1 MPFTPAH
8 PAAVLPLAGTRLPLS
23 ALVAGS
29 VAPDFEYLLRLRPA
43 GSFAHSAV
51 GLVTF
56 SLPVSLLAYLVAQGL
71 LIPAIAG
78 AFRVRPVPRT
88 AAPLMVLV
96 ALLVGLL
103 SHVAWDSFTH
113 PSGLVVTHWPTLS
126 TTVLGVPLFEVLQ
139 HASSAVGLTAI
150 ALFVWHH
157 HRDLLLGHTSRALT
171 IAALVCVPALV
182 GGVLNA
188 YRGASPREQ
197 LALFAVGALD
207 GGLIAALASATLFCC
222 RPKRAQAA

>member
-8 PAAVLPLAGTRLPLS
+8 PAAVLPLAGGRLPLS

-78 AFRVRPVPRT
+78 AFRVRLAPRK
-88 AAPLMVLV
+88 AAPFMVLV
-96 ALLVGLL
+96 ALIVGLL

-113 PSGLVVTHWPTLS
+113 PSGLLVTHWPTLS
-126 TTVLGVPLFEVLQ
+126 TALLGVPLFKVLQ
-139 HASSAVGLTAI
+139 HTSSAVGFTAI
-150 ALFVWHH
+150 ALFVWHR
-157 HRDLLLGHTSRALT
+157 HRDLLLAHTSRALA
-171 IAALVCVPALV
+171 IAVLVCVPALV
-182 GGVLNA
+182 GGILNA
-188 YRGASPREQ
+188 YRGASPNAQ
-197 LALFAVGALD
+197 LGLFAVGALD
-207 GGLIAALASATLFCC
+207 GGLIAVLVAATLYY
-222 RPKRAQAA
+222 RPNRT